1 MVICLERVAD
11 LHMAML
17 VPPLTLLFL
26 AGTNK
31 TVTTVTGI
39 LSLIHNQKHD
49 KQHLFT
55 MTILPCLSI
64 KFQARLIV
72 EIII

>member
-17 VPPLTLLFL
+17 MPPLTLLFL

-39 LSLIHNQKHD
+39 LSLIHYQKHD
-49 KQHLFT
+49 KQHRIHDDDTTVF
-55 MTILPCLSI
+55 IH
-64 KFQARLIV
+64 
-72 EIII
+72 